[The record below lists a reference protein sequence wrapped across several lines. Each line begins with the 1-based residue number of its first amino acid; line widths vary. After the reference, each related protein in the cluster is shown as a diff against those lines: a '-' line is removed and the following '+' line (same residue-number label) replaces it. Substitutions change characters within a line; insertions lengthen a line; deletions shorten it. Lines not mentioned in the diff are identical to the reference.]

1 MRTID
6 SKLKKEKIM
15 KTKNKDYMIYWFTG
29 QPSAGKTTLAAMLFK
44 FLSSPKKIHIDGDD
58 LRNVFDNKD
67 YSEEG
72 RRKNIERA
80 QDIALFLN
88 SQRYDVVVSLVSPYK
103 DQREQLKTKTNVTEI
118 YLHTTDDRGK
128 NDYHVENYQP
138 PSEIFIDMDTT
149 KLSPNE
155 AFEKL
160 LMKIFPID

>member
-1 MRTID
+1 
-6 SKLKKEKIM
+6 M